1 MNLIFFE
8 LDKTVFKNKGAW
20 LLVLAA
26 TIKLVMLATEPH
38 AINLFTYENRAD
50 YLPMINSFSGKIT
63 QEVSTKI
70 EARYTAITTAQVEL
84 ASLRQKYNRGEIPE
98 ANYYEESRALEKLL
112 RDKELFLTLYGQY
125 IYAREKPEERYLL
138 YENGWNALLTQ
149 ERLDWGCLLLVI
161 LLSASVFGR
170 EYEAEMRSLLV
181 ATKKGHAPLLIAKFV
196 SLFITVILCGL
207 NSSIVE
213 YAFFSLKFGLPHSD
227 FPLQSLQ
234 YFKDSAFEL
243 TLGQTYFAIS
253 AYRMLGLLIL
263 AVITM
268 FISVWTQ
275 KSIAAM
281 SVGLMWV
288 VLPYALPVNP
298 STKYLLPSPL
308 GFILAQGF
316 FRGTQMGEF
325 YQSQEVLF
333 NAIEPMLQIQLVAGW
348 LVLAGVMLL
357 AIAGKF
363 LSAGQLFPRR
373 KKILGLPILLIL
385 ALLTGCSSSSAPH
398 DTTEQVINLSDGSS
412 RFTVV
417 GDEIVSLYP
426 TFLMENMET
435 HAINRVMRDPF
446 LDDSEVDKMVASIF
460 SQEGNLYYLAKTN
473 SELRI
478 VEIDLSTYRTRVLY
492 EEYVPITPELIHQD
506 LEENSWRLGK
516 EDFAFFLDGADI
528 YILSGM
534 NLYRVN
540 SGSKTKQVLIKN
552 IYGKNVAFN
561 GENLYYIDTLF
572 EIQIYNLATG
582 EKRPV
587 SNLRAD
593 FMYMREKKIYYRNM
607 DKGGTVYVYDTETD
621 QNKALLAVRSTY
633 FVCDDDYIY
642 YVNDD
647 DRGYLYRAKLQTGIS
662 ELIVPQSL
670 LVYNIQLFDDYPF
683 VYFRSQSGDF
693 STETYRIDKRTL
705 FYEKIEE
712 YQHP

>member
-20 LLVLAA
+20 LLVLA
-26 TIKLVMLATEPH
+26 TIIKLVMLAAEHH

-63 QEVSTKI
+63 QEAATKI
-70 EARYTAITTAQVEL
+70 EARYTAITTAQVQL
-84 ASLRQKYNRGEIPE
+84 ASLRQKYNRGEIPD

-112 RDKELFLTLYGQY
+112 GEKELFLTLYGQY
-125 IYAREKPEERYLL
+125 IYARERPEERYLL

-149 ERLDWGCLLLVI
+149 ERLDWGFILLVI

-181 ATKKGHAPLLIAKFV
+181 ATKKGHAPLLTAKFV
-196 SLFITVILCGL
+196 SLFITVILCSL
-207 NSSIVE
+207 NSSVVE

-227 FPLQSLQ
+227 FPLQSLR

-243 TLGQTYFAIS
+243 TLGQTYSAI
-253 AYRMLGLLIL
+253 AIYRMLGLLIL

-268 FISVWTQ
+268 VISVWAQ
-275 KSIAAM
+275 KRITAL
-281 SVGLMWV
+281 SVSLMCV
-288 VLPYALPVNP
+288 ILPYAIPVNT
-298 STKYLLPSPL
+298 SVKYLLPSPL

-316 FRGTQMGEF
+316 FRSTQMGEG

-333 NAIEPMLQIQLVAGW
+333 NAIKPTLQIQLVAGW
-348 LVLAGVMLL
+348 LVLTGVLL
-357 AIAGKF
+357 FAIAGKF

-373 KKILGLPILLIL
+373 KKLLGLPILLIL
-385 ALLTGCSSSSAPH
+385 VLLTGCSSSSATH
-398 DTTEQVINLSDGSS
+398 NITEQVINLSDGSS

-417 GDEIVSLYP
+417 DNEIVSLYP

-435 HAINRVMRDPF
+435 HAIHRVIRDPF
-446 LDDSEVDKMVASIF
+446 ADDATVDQMVASVF
-460 SQEGNLYYLAKTN
+460 SQAGKLNYLVKTDA
-473 SELRI
+473 ELSI
-478 VEIDLSTYRTRVLY
+478 IELDLSTYRTRVLY
-492 EEYVPITPELIHQD
+492 EEYTPISRALIQSD
-506 LEENSWRLGK
+506 LEAHGWRFGK
-516 EDFAFFLDGADI
+516 EDFAFFMDGADI
-528 YILSGM
+528 YIISGT

-540 SGSKTKQVLIKN
+540 PVSKAKEVLIKN

-561 GENLYYIDTLF
+561 GENIYYIDTLF
-572 EIQIYNLATG
+572 EIRIYDLASG
-582 EKRPV
+582 EERPV

-593 FMYMREKKIYYRNM
+593 YMYMREKKIYYRNI
-607 DKGGTVYVYDTETD
+607 DKGGTIYVYDAETS

-647 DRGYLYRAKLQTGIS
+647 DRGYLYRASLRTGVS
-662 ELIVPQSL
+662 ELIVPQPL
-670 LVYNIQLFDDYPF
+670 LVYNIQLLDGYPF
-683 VYFRSQSGDF
+683 VYFRCESSDF
-693 STETYRIDKRTL
+693 STETYRIDKQTL
-705 FYEKIEE
+705 FYEKMEE
-712 YQHP
+712 YRSP